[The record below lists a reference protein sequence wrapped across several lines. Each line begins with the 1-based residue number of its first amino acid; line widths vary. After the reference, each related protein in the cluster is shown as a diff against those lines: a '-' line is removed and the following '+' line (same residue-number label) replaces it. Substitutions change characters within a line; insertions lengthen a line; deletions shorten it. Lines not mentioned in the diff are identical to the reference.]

1 MRRAALFIVV
11 VALAGAAGA
20 LWLWVAIA
28 APYRN
33 FSSEGVFVVVPRGA
47 SCRTVGRLLQQEG
60 VVRSGLVFRLYCR
73 RHPKR
78 SLQAGEYF
86 FERAA
91 SGRDVFWTI
100 ANGKIFEK
108 QFTVRE
114 GTTIF
119 EIARELETAHVVSA
133 ADFLKAAEDPASMH
147 ELAPEAQTLEGFLFP
162 ATYRFPRNPGAEAVT
177 GAMTAKFKEEWTR
190 IENDL
195 AAKGASSG
203 ADGAAKDPPKPKLLE
218 IVTLASLVE
227 RETPQSAERPVVAGV
242 YENRLKKR
250 MLLQC
255 DPTVIYALERV
266 DSYQGTLTLDDLRID
281 SPYNTYRYRGLPPGP
296 IGNPGEAALRA
307 ALDPAASSYLYFVA
321 NTKGGHF
328 FSSTLAEHNWN
339 VRRYHRLLKGLPDEP
354 EPRPPVAAA
363 RAQAPHKN
371 SRHAGAGKQ
380 KAKSKPRAHKRRA
393 KR

>member
-1 MRRAALFIVV
+1 MRRAAFLTVA
-11 VALAGAAGA
+11 VALAGAAAA

-28 APYRN
+28 VPYRN
-33 FSSEGVFVVVPRGA
+33 FSSEGVFIAVPRGA

-60 VVRSGLVFRLYCR
+60 VVRSELAFRLYCR
-73 RHPKR
+73 QHPKR

-91 SGRDVFWTI
+91 SGRDVFWTM
-100 ANGKIFEK
+100 ANGKVFEK

-119 EIARELETAHVVSA
+119 EIARELEAARVVSA
-133 ADFLKAAEDPASMH
+133 ADFLKAAEDPASIH

-177 GAMTAKFKEEWTR
+177 GAMTAKFKDEWTR
-190 IENDL
+190 IQSDW
-195 AAKGASSG
+195 AAKHANPG
-203 ADGAAKDPPKPKLLE
+203 ADAAAQSAPKPKLLA

-227 RETPQSAERPVVAGV
+227 RETPQEEERPVVAGV

-266 DSYQGTLTLDDLRID
+266 DSYEGTLTLADLRID

-296 IGNPGEAALRA
+296 IGNPGEAAMRA
-307 ALDPAASSYLYFVA
+307 ALEPAASAYLYFVA
-321 NTKGGHF
+321 NTKGGCSWH
-328 FSSTLAEHNWN
+328 LA
-339 VRRYHRLLKGLPDEP
+339 K
-354 EPRPPVAAA
+354 
-363 RAQAPHKN
+363 
-371 SRHAGAGKQ
+371 
-380 KAKSKPRAHKRRA
+380 
-393 KR
+393 

>member
-1 MRRAALFIVV
+1 MRRAALFFVIM
-11 VALAGAAGA
+11 ALAGAAAA
-20 LWLWVAIA
+20 LWLWVTIA
-28 APYRN
+28 VPYRN
-33 FSSEGVFVVVPRGA
+33 FPSEGVFIVVPHGA

-86 FERAA
+86 FEQAA

-119 EIARELETAHVVSA
+119 EIARELEAARMVSA
-133 ADFLKAAEDPASMH
+133 ADFLKAAEDPASIH

-177 GAMTAKFKEEWTR
+177 GAMTGKFKEEWTR
-190 IENDL
+190 IQSDW
-195 AAKGASSG
+195 AAKRANSG
-203 ADGAAKDPPKPKLLE
+203 AEAAAKDPPKQKLLAV
-218 IVTLASLVE
+218 VTLASLVE
-227 RETPQSAERPVVAGV
+227 RETPQAEERPVVAGV

-307 ALDPAASSYLYFVA
+307 ALEPATSSYLYFVA

-328 FSSTLAEHNWN
+328 FSNTLAEHNWN

-354 EPRPPVAAA
+354 EPPPPAAA
-363 RAQAPHKN
+363 APAPHKN
-371 SRHAGAGKQ
+371 SRHAAGNKQ
-380 KAKSKPRAHKRRA
+380 KSKSTSRAHKRRA
-393 KR
+393 TS

>member
-1 MRRAALFIVV
+1 MRRAALLIVV
-11 VALAGAAGA
+11 LALAGAAGA

-28 APYRN
+28 VPYRN
-33 FSSEGVFVVVPRGA
+33 FSSDGVFIVVPRGA

-60 VVRSGLVFRLYCR
+60 VVRSGLAFRLYCR
-73 RHPKR
+73 QHPKR

-91 SGRDVFWTI
+91 SGRDIFWTI
-100 ANGKIFEK
+100 ANGKVFEK

-119 EIARELETAHVVSA
+119 EIARELEAAHVVSA
-133 ADFLKAAEDPASMH
+133 AEFLKAAENPAAIH

-162 ATYRFPRNPGAEAVT
+162 ATYRFPRNPGAEAVA
-177 GAMTAKFKEEWTR
+177 GAMTAKFKEEWAR
-190 IENDL
+190 IESDW
-195 AAKGASSG
+195 AAKRATGGAEG
-203 ADGAAKDPPKPKLLE
+203 AGKNFPKLKLLE
-218 IVTLASLVE
+218 TVTLASLVE
-227 RETPQSAERPVVAGV
+227 RETPQAAERPVVAGV

-266 DSYQGTLTLDDLRID
+266 ESYEGTLTLADLRVD
-281 SPYNTYRYRGLPPGP
+281 SPYNTYRNRGLPPGP

-307 ALDPAASSYLYFVA
+307 ALEPAPSSYLYFVA

-354 EPRPPVAAA
+354 VAPAAA
-363 RAQAPHKN
+363 ADPAPAAHKN
-371 SRHAGAGKQ
+371 SRKAGAGKQ
-380 KAKSKPRAHKRRA
+380 KAKSKGSAHKRRV
-393 KR
+393 KK

>member
-1 MRRAALFIVV
+1 MRRAALLIVV
-11 VALAGAAGA
+11 VALAGAAAA

-33 FSSEGVFVVVPRGA
+33 FSSEGVFIVVARGA
-47 SCRTVGRLLQQEG
+47 SCRAVGRLLQQEG

-73 RHPKR
+73 QHPTR
-78 SLQAGEYF
+78 ALQAGEYF

-119 EIARELETAHVVSA
+119 EIARELEAAHVVSA
-133 ADFLKAAEDPASMH
+133 ADFLKAAENPAAIH

-162 ATYRFPRNPGAEAVT
+162 ATYRFPRNPGAGAVT
-177 GAMTAKFKEEWTR
+177 EAMTAKFKEEWTR
-190 IENDL
+190 IESDW
-195 AAKGASSG
+195 AAKRAAAGAE
-203 ADGAAKDPPKPKLLE
+203 GAATDPPKPKLLE
-218 IVTLASLVE
+218 TVTLASLVE
-227 RETPQSAERPVVAGV
+227 RETPQAAERPVVAGV

-266 DSYQGTLTLDDLRID
+266 DSYEGTLTLADLRVD
-281 SPYNTYRYRGLPPGP
+281 SPYNTYRNRGLPPGP

-307 ALDPAASSYLYFVA
+307 ALEPAASSYLYFVA

-328 FSSTLAEHNWN
+328 FANTLAEHNWN

-354 EPRPPVAAA
+354 VPPAAA
-363 RAQAPHKN
+363 TAAPAPTTQKN

-380 KAKSKPRAHKRRA
+380 KAKSKASAHKRRA
-393 KR
+393 TR